1 MSKKQG
7 IPKGSA
13 QAATYMNRLTAKAN
27 FHDEEQRFFGR
38 AFMCDMWTIVLG
50 RMGYGEKRFEK
61 IDKLLGE
68 VCDEYSS
75 DIVAG
80 TKDDADIWYQ
90 KKQLDREIEKY
101 VGKMFVPWEKRY
113 GFKPTKPRPFTH
125 AVDIRTM
132 PVKDLAH
139 FLATWEPKGEDEIL
153 EWLKQEAT
161 DG

>member
-1 MSKKQG
+1 MSKKRG
-7 IPKGSA
+7 VPKESV
-13 QAATYMNRLTAKAN
+13 QAAGYVAELSYKAAC
-27 FHDEEQRFFGR
+27 HDEEQRYFGR
-38 AFMCDMWTIVLG
+38 VFMCDMWTIVLG

-80 TKDDADIWYQ
+80 SKEDNDVWYQ

-101 VGKMFVPWEKRY
+101 VGKRFVSWDKRY
-113 GFKPTKPRPFTH
+113 GFKPPKPRPFTN

-132 PVKDLAH
+132 PDKDLAH
-139 FLATWEPKGEDEIL
+139 FLATWEPKGEEEIL
-153 EWLKQEAT
+153 EWLKQEVI

>member
-7 IPKGSA
+7 LKKCPA

-27 FHDEEQRFFGR
+27 LHDEEQRFFGR
-38 AFMCDMWTIVLG
+38 
-50 RMGYGEKRFEK
+50 GYGEKRFEK

-80 TKDDADIWYQ
+80 TKEDADIWYQ

-101 VGKMFVPWEKRY
+101 VGKMFMPWEKRY

-139 FLATWEPKGEDEIL
+139 FLATWQPKGEEEIL
-153 EWLKQEAT
+153 EWLKQEVEN
-161 DG
+161 GV

>member
-1 MSKKQG
+1 MSKKRG
-7 IPKGSA
+7 VPKGSA
-13 QAATYMNRLTAKAN
+13 QAATYMNRLTVKAN
-27 FHDEEQRFFGR
+27 FHDEEQRYFGR
-38 AFMCDMWTIVLG
+38 VFMCDMWTIVLG
-50 RMGYGEKRFEK
+50 CMGYGEKRFEK
-61 IDKLLGE
+61 IDKLIGE

-101 VGKMFVPWEKRY
+101 VGKRFVSWDKRY
-113 GFKPTKPRPFTH
+113 GFKPPKPRKFTH

-139 FLATWEPKGEDEIL
+139 FLATWEPKGEEEIL
-153 EWLKQEAT
+153 EWLKQEVA